1 MKSINKSVLG
11 ASGLLIAS
19 LAFALVGCGSGSTT
33 ADSTTTTGTTGG
45 ATASASG
52 TPEKLMGAGS
62 TFVNPAMSKWAFEYN
77 KKFPNITVD
86 YQSVGSGTGI
96 SQYKAGTVDF
106 GATDAPL
113 NDKDLGDMPTP
124 TLNIPVVSGAVV
136 LSYNVPG
143 ITADI
148 KLSSDA
154 VAGIFLGTI
163 KNWNDP
169 KITADNAG
177 VTLPNTPITVCHRS
191 DGSGTSFIFTNYLAA
206 VSPAWKSG
214 PGIGKTVS
222 WPVGLGGKGN
232 DGVAGLIKQTPGA
245 LGYVELAYAVQ
256 QKLPFADVKDA
267 AGDFVKP
274 SVDSTTAAVAG
285 QTDALKKD
293 VRTSIVNSP
302 AKGAY
307 PICGFTYVLVSK
319 GMKDAAKAK
328 ALVDFLNWTQTDG
341 QTMISDLQYAPLPK
355 DLVDMNKTS
364 LDQVVA
370 AAK

>member
-1 MKSINKSVLG
+1 MKSFNKSALG

-19 LAFALVGCGSGSTT
+19 LAFAIVGCGSGTQT
-33 ADSTTTTGTTGG
+33 ADSTTTTGSTT
-45 ATASASG
+45 ATSG

-77 KKFPNITVD
+77 KKFPSVTID

-106 GATDAPL
+106 GASDAPL
-113 NDKDLGDMPTP
+113 NDKDLADMPSP

-143 ITADI
+143 LTADL
-148 KLSSDA
+148 KLSPDA
-154 VAGIFLGTI
+154 VSGIFLGTI

-169 KITADNAG
+169 KITADNPG
-177 VTLPNTPITVCHRS
+177 VTLPSTPITVCHRS

-206 VSPAWKSG
+206 ISPAWKSG
-214 PGIGKTVS
+214 PGIGKTVP
-222 WPVGLGGKGN
+222 WPAGLGGKGN
-232 DGVAGLIKQTPGA
+232 DGVAGLITQTPGS

-256 QKLPFADVKDA
+256 KKLAFADIKDA
-267 AGDFVKP
+267 VGDFVKP
-274 SVDSTTAAVAG
+274 SVESTTAAVIG
-285 QTDALKKD
+285 ETEALKKD

-319 GMKDAAKAK
+319 GMKDANKAK
-328 ALVDFLNWTQTDG
+328 ALVDFLNWTQNDG
-341 QTMISDLQYAPLPK
+341 QTMIADLQYAPLPK
-355 DLVDMNKTS
+355 DLVDMNKAS

>member
-1 MKSINKSVLG
+1 MKSINKSELA
-11 ASGLLIAS
+11 ASGLLLAS
-19 LAFALVGCGSGSTT
+19 LAFALVGCGSGTDSGATT
-33 ADSTTTTGTTGG
+33 TTTTGTT
-45 ATASASG
+45 ATASATG
-52 TPEKLMGAGS
+52 RPVKIMGAGS

-77 KKFPNITVD
+77 KQFPNVTID
-86 YQSVGSGTGI
+86 YASVGSGTGI

-113 NDKDLGDMPTP
+113 NDKDLADMPNP
-124 TLNIPVVSGAVV
+124 TLNVPVVSGAVV
-136 LSYNVPG
+136 VSYNLEGVSG
-143 ITADI
+143 DL
-148 KLSSDA
+148 KLSPDA
-154 VAGIFLGTI
+154 IAGIFLGTI

-169 KITADNAG
+169 KITADNPG
-177 VTLPNTPITVCHRS
+177 VNLPSTPITVCHRS
-191 DGSGTSFIFTNYLAA
+191 DGSGTSFIFTNYLSA
-206 VSPAWKSG
+206 VSPDWKKG
-214 PGIGKTVS
+214 PGVGKTVA

-256 QKLPFADVKDA
+256 NKLSFADVKDL
-267 AGDFVKP
+267 AGDFVRP
-274 SVDSTTAAVAG
+274 SVDSTSAAVAG
-285 QTDALKKD
+285 QVDALKKD
-293 VRTSIVNSP
+293 VRTTIVNSP

-328 ALVDFLNWTQTDG
+328 ALADFLNWTQDSG

-355 DLVDMNKTS
+355 DLVDMNKASLAEVTS
-364 LDQVVA
+364 

>member
-1 MKSINKSVLG
+1 MKSISKSALG
-11 ASGLLIAS
+11 ASGLLITS
-19 LAFALVGCGSGSTT
+19 IAFALAGCGSGQPSG
-33 ADSTTTTGTTGG
+33 TTTTTITGG
-45 ATASASG
+45 AVAGGAT
-52 TPEKLMGAGS
+52 EKIMGAGS

-77 KKFPNITVD
+77 KKFPNVTID

-113 NDKDLGDMPTP
+113 NDKDLADMPTP

-136 LSYNVPG
+136 VSYNVPG
-143 ITADI
+143 LTADL
-148 KLSSDA
+148 KLSPDA
-154 VAGIFLGTI
+154 IAGVFLGTV

-169 KITADNAG
+169 KIAADNAG

-191 DGSGTSFIFTNYLAA
+191 DGSGTSFIFTNYLAS

-256 QKLPFADVKDA
+256 QKLPYADVKDV

-285 QTDALKKD
+285 QVDTLKKD
-293 VRTSIVNSP
+293 IRTSIVNSP

-319 GMKDAAKAK
+319 GMKDQNKAK
-328 ALVDFLNWTQTDG
+328 ALVDFLNWTQTEG

-364 LDQVVA
+364 LDQVVTT
-370 AAK
+370 AK